1 MSLIQEGIKKGLI
14 KLDDEQ
20 KYITYIN
27 QNKKRNYSNHEEQ
40 VQAETFLKLVL
51 TYGYDQKRIRLFV
64 PVVMGSS
71 TKEADIIVYNDDGHK
86 SPHIVVECKKQ
97 EVSELEFTQA
107 VEQGFSYAV
116 AEGAKYV
123 WITSGIKDE
132 YYQVPTEKPKERITI
147 TDIPQSGVE
156 TLARFKYA
164 KGGGISN
171 GQKLFELTVVT
182 EDELTRRFKQ
192 AHQSLW
198 GGGELNPSE
207 AFDELDKLIFCKI
220 WDEKKA
226 RKVGEPY
233 DFQIFSVAPKANEKE
248 EERKQRENKQLSERI
263 KALYEEGRRADAE
276 VFKDDIRLSPEKL
289 RTVVGY
295 LESINLGET
304 DLDSKGRAFETF
316 MGSFFRG
323 DFGQY
328 FTPRPIVKFIV
339 DVLPIKHNSL
349 VLDTSCGSGGFLLH
363 ALEKVRTEAD
373 EYYPN
378 YKTDPKEYNKHYQ
391 HWHNFAQSNLFGI
404 EINEQIARVAKMNMI
419 IHDDGH
425 TNVIAADGLRD
436 SEDLI
441 KRTENKGFTYNRFD
455 FVITNPP
462 FGSVI
467 KQTEQAYISQYS
479 FAMKAVDWLNPKS
492 RTTERDSQSTEVLF
506 LEQCHRFLKEGGYL
520 AMVVPDGILT
530 NSSLQYVREGIEEK
544 YRIVAVVSMPQTA
557 FSATGA
563 GVKSSVL
570 FLKKHSQAVTE
581 SIQQAK
587 LALQDQIKQ
596 GNDYLKLLDKIENN
610 KKRHLKELRGFDNAQ
625 NLSGKALTDSELYK
639 EWKKSVTAE
648 YNDQIEALKESLSDK
663 YGEEK
668 QKVIEDYPIFMAIAE
683 DIGYDATGKPTNN
696 NELDFIGRELARF
709 IESIE
714 SGKDGFF
721 LGLDVDKDKL
731 FLIRCNALDER
742 LDCEYYQ
749 PRHYQDLEKLKKSP
763 YKYEVLNRVCN
774 RIVDG
779 PFGSAIKAQDYVEL
793 GIPFIRVADVTRG
806 EGSIKTDDLIY
817 ITEEAHKSIIRSKIV
832 PNDVVIAK
840 TGATMGAASL
850 IPYSMPEAN
859 IRGDLAAITPN
870 NNVCLPQYLVTYI
883 NTSIGQRLFW
893 RLDSGGTRGRVVIGN
908 LKRYPIIV
916 PPKEI
921 QDKIISQMDDA
932 YAAKKQ
938 KELEA
943 QRLLDS
949 IDDYL
954 LGELG
959 IELPEPEEN
968 TIKNRIFIR
977 NLSEVSGDRFDPLY
991 CFSNIY
997 KSLEKSAFKLDYI
1010 SRITAYMKTGFA
1022 SGKQDQSKDDQ
1033 GIIQIRPTNINNA
1046 REFVFTKNVY
1056 IPHFEL
1062 LKRKED
1068 ILQKDE
1074 ILFNNTN
1081 SQELVGKSILF
1092 NLEGFYFC
1100 SNHITRVGVKKDKI
1114 DPQYLAHIFNLYQH
1128 QQVFFKICTNWNNQ
1142 SGVNVEVLGQL
1153 KIPIPPLEKQIEI
1166 SEHITAIRNQAKQLQ
1181 QQAKEDLEK
1190 AKQEVEAMILG
1201 DD

>member
-339 DVLPIKHNSL
+339 DVLPIQHNSL

-455 FVITNPP
+455 FIITNPP

-581 SIQQAK
+581 NIQQAK

-625 NLSGKALTDSELYK
+625 NLSGKALTDSEAYK

-696 NELDFIGRELARF
+696 NELDFIGQELARF

-721 LGLDVDKDKL
+721 LGLDVDKDKI
-731 FLIRCNALDER
+731 FLILYSALEAR
-742 LDCEYYQ
+742 LDSNFYKTEYTSLISKIKKLPNNKLGHFVEFSDETWDQKTIFNKIFPYIEIGEIDIVSGEIKNISNIEI
-749 PRHYQDLEKLKKSP
+749 QDAPSRAKMIVRGGDILISTTRPNRGAIVKID
-763 YKYEVLNRVCN
+763 EVEHL
-774 RIVDG
+774 
-779 PFGSAIKAQDYVEL
+779 
-793 GIPFIRVADVTRG
+793 FIASTG
-806 EGSIKTDDLIY
+806 F
-817 ITEEAHKSIIRSKIV
+817 SIIRKITKNNINNKFLFHILRQSLSLKQMEQRSSGGNY
-832 PNDVVIAK
+832 PAITQEELKNI
-840 TGATMGAASL
+840 L
-850 IPYSMPEAN
+850 IPNP
-859 IRGDLAAITPN
+859 L
-870 NNVCLPQYLVTYI
+870 L
-883 NTSIGQRLFW
+883 
-893 RLDSGGTRGRVVIGN
+893 
-908 LKRYPIIV
+908 
-916 PPKEI
+916 EI
-921 QDKIISQMDDA
+921 QDKIVAKMDDA

-968 TIKNRIFIR
+968 TIQNRVFIR
-977 NLSEVSGDRFDPLY
+977 NLSEVSGDRFDPYPYQNKFKYLENKLKSMPIRVKKLKDIVSFFDYGLMPTQDYAFSDADGLPMIRVTNIKKDGYIDMSDIKYIKFDTPRLY
-991 CFSNIY
+991 QKLVKANDILMVQCGNTTGKCAFVTEEYEGYTFGSFSFVIRGDRNYVDQKYLFNILSSIVVQEQLN
-997 KSLEKSAFKLDYI
+997 KSLT
-1010 SRITAYMKTGFA
+1010 ITSVRPNT
-1022 SGKQDQSKDDQ
+1022 SKPDVL
-1033 GIIQIRPTNINNA
+1033 N
-1046 REFVFTKNVY
+1046 
-1056 IPHFEL
+1056 
-1062 LKRKED
+1062 
-1068 ILQKDE
+1068 
-1074 ILFNNTN
+1074 
-1081 SQELVGKSILF
+1081 
-1092 NLEGFYFC
+1092 
-1100 SNHITRVGVKKDKI
+1100 
-1114 DPQYLAHIFNLYQH
+1114 
-1128 QQVFFKICTNWNNQ
+1128 FKIP
-1142 SGVNVEVLGQL
+1142 L
-1153 KIPIPPLEKQIEI
+1153 PPLEKQIEI

-1181 QQAKEDLEK
+1181 QQAKDDLEK

>member
-1 MSLIQEGIKKGLI
+1 
-14 KLDDEQ
+14 
-20 KYITYIN
+20 
-27 QNKKRNYSNHEEQ
+27 
-40 VQAETFLKLVL
+40 
-51 TYGYDQKRIRLFV
+51 
-64 PVVMGSS
+64 MGSS

-147 TDIPQSGVE
+147 TDIPQAGVE

-363 ALEKVRTEAD
+363 ALEKVRREAN

-441 KRTENKGFTYNRFD
+441 KRTENKGFAYNRFD
-455 FVITNPP
+455 FIITNPP

-467 KQTEQAYISQYS
+467 KQTEQAYMYQYG
-479 FAMKAVDWLNPKS
+479 FGMKAADWLNPKS
-492 RTTERDSQSTEVLF
+492 RTAERDSQSTEVLF
-506 LEQCHRFLKEGGYL
+506 LEQCHNFLKEGGYL

-587 LALQDQIKQ
+587 LTLQEQIKQ

-648 YNDQIEALKESLSDK
+648 YNDQIEALKESLSDQ
-663 YGEEK
+663 YAEEK

-683 DIGYDATGKPTNN
+683 DIGYDATGKSTNN
-696 NELDFIGRELARF
+696 NELDFIGQELARF

-721 LGLDVDKDKL
+721 LGLDVDKDKI
-731 FLIRCNALDER
+731 FITRRSE
-742 LDCEYYQ
+742 
-749 PRHYQDLEKLKKSP
+749 LEGRFDPSFYTNELYELKNKLLLGKFKVLKLKELLKDLYRYP
-763 YKYEVLNRVCN
+763 TFYNIAYQKQGVIVLKIENISREGFLEEIN
-774 RIVDG
+774 
-779 PFGSAIKAQDYVEL
+779 VENYD
-793 GIPFIRVADVTRG
+793 FIDENISKRFSRTVL
-806 EGSIKTDDLIY
+806 SLNDLVM
-817 ITEEAHKSIIRSKIV
+817 AVR
-832 PNDVVIAK
+832 
-840 TGATMGAASL
+840 GATIGKIAL
-850 IPYSMPEAN
+850 ITNKFVGAN
-859 IRGDLAAITPN
+859 INANLIKISLDQDTIIPA
-870 NNVCLPQYLVTYI
+870 YFWTYF
-883 NTSIGQRLFW
+883 NSSIGQKLFYQNVAN
-893 RLDSGGTRGRVVIGN
+893 TAKQTITVPQIGN
-908 LKRYPIIV
+908 LLIPV
-916 PPKEI
+916 PPI
-921 QDKIISQMDDA
+921 SFQNQIVAKIDDA

-968 TIKNRIFIR
+968 TIQNRIFIR
-977 NLSEVSGDRFDPLY
+977 NLSEVSGDRFDCNYNHKINYILSQTGNYKIEYLKNLLIKPPQYGANEIAVDKNNSGEINYIRITDIDDLGFLKVRGLKTALKIEDKYILNQHDLLFARSGSVGRCYLHQDNKQKAIFAGYLIRFILNPQIANPYYIFYY
-991 CFSNIY
+991 CHSKIYKMWVDAISRYAVQSNINSEEY
-997 KSLEKSAFKLDYI
+997 KSLP
-1010 SRITAYMKTGFA
+1010 
-1022 SGKQDQSKDDQ
+1022 
-1033 GIIQIRPTNINNA
+1033 II
-1046 REFVFTKNVY
+1046 
-1056 IPHFEL
+1056 L
-1062 LKRKED
+1062 
-1068 ILQKDE
+1068 
-1074 ILFNNTN
+1074 
-1081 SQELVGKSILF
+1081 
-1092 NLEGFYFC
+1092 
-1100 SNHITRVGVKKDKI
+1100 
-1114 DPQYLAHIFNLYQH
+1114 
-1128 QQVFFKICTNWNNQ
+1128 
-1142 SGVNVEVLGQL
+1142 
-1153 KIPIPPLEKQIEI
+1153 PPLEKQIEI

-1181 QQAKEDLEK
+1181 QQAKDDLEK

>member
-27 QNKKRNYSNHEEQ
+27 QNKKRNYSNPEEQ
-40 VQAETFLKLVL
+40 VQAETFLKLIL
-51 TYGYDQKRIRLFV
+51 TYGYAQKRIRLFV
-64 PVVMGSS
+64 PVVMGST
-71 TKEADIIVYNDDGHK
+71 TKEADIIVYNDDEHK

-171 GQKLFELTVVT
+171 GQKLFELTVVK

-339 DVLPIKHNSL
+339 DVLPIQHNSL

-363 ALEKVRTEAD
+363 ALEKVRTEAN

-648 YNDQIEALKESLSDK
+648 YNDQIEALKESLSDQ

-683 DIGYDATGKPTNN
+683 DIGYDATGKSTNN
-696 NELDFIGRELARF
+696 NELDFIGQELARF

-721 LGLDVDKDKL
+721 LGLDVDKDKI
-731 FLIRCNALDER
+731 FLILYSALEAR
-742 LDCEYYQ
+742 LDSNFYKTEYTSLISKIKKLPNNKLGHFVEFSDETWDQKTIFNKIFPYIEIGEIDISSGEIKNISNIEI
-749 PRHYQDLEKLKKSP
+749 QDAPSRAKMIVRGGDILISTTRPNRGAIVKID
-763 YKYEVLNRVCN
+763 EVEHL
-774 RIVDG
+774 
-779 PFGSAIKAQDYVEL
+779 
-793 GIPFIRVADVTRG
+793 FIASTG
-806 EGSIKTDDLIY
+806 F
-817 ITEEAHKSIIRSKIV
+817 SIIRKITKNNINNKFLFHILRQSLSLKQMEQRSSGGNY
-832 PNDVVIAK
+832 PAITQEELKNI
-840 TGATMGAASL
+840 L
-850 IPYSMPEAN
+850 IPNP
-859 IRGDLAAITPN
+859 L
-870 NNVCLPQYLVTYI
+870 L
-883 NTSIGQRLFW
+883 
-893 RLDSGGTRGRVVIGN
+893 
-908 LKRYPIIV
+908 
-916 PPKEI
+916 EI
-921 QDKIISQMDDA
+921 QDKIVAKMDDA

-968 TIKNRIFIR
+968 TIQNRIFIL
-977 NLSEVSGDRFDPLY
+977 NLSEVSGDRFDCNYNHKINYILSQTGKYKIEYLKNLLIKPPQYGANEIAIDKNNSGEINYIRITDIDDLGFLKVRGLKTALKIEDKYILNQQDLLFARSGSVGRCYLHQDNKQKAIFAGYLIRFVLNTQIANPYYIFYY
-991 CFSNIY
+991 CHSKIYKMWVDAISRYAVQSNINSEEY
-997 KSLEKSAFKLDYI
+997 KSLP
-1010 SRITAYMKTGFA
+1010 
-1022 SGKQDQSKDDQ
+1022 
-1033 GIIQIRPTNINNA
+1033 II
-1046 REFVFTKNVY
+1046 
-1056 IPHFEL
+1056 L
-1062 LKRKED
+1062 
-1068 ILQKDE
+1068 
-1074 ILFNNTN
+1074 
-1081 SQELVGKSILF
+1081 
-1092 NLEGFYFC
+1092 
-1100 SNHITRVGVKKDKI
+1100 
-1114 DPQYLAHIFNLYQH
+1114 
-1128 QQVFFKICTNWNNQ
+1128 
-1142 SGVNVEVLGQL
+1142 
-1153 KIPIPPLEKQIEI
+1153 PPLEKQIEI

-1181 QQAKEDLEK
+1181 QQAKDDLEK

>member
-14 KLDDEQ
+14 KLDDEE

-27 QNKKRNYSNHEEQ
+27 QNKKRNYSNPEEQ

-51 TYGYDQKRIRLFV
+51 TYGYAQKRIRLFV

-363 ALEKVRTEAD
+363 ALEKVRREAD

-378 YKTDPKEYNKHYQ
+378 YQTDPKEYNKHYQ

-648 YNDQIEALKESLSDK
+648 YNDQIEALKESLSDQ
-663 YGEEK
+663 YAEEK

-714 SGKDGFF
+714 SAKDSFF
-721 LGLDVDKDKL
+721 LSLDVDKDKI
-731 FLIRCNALDER
+731 FLVNLQGLEGR
-742 LDCEYYQ
+742 LDPHFYEPKFIENEIKLQKIGCTKLAHQSLSIFSGITPKSGGDAYCEMN
-749 PRHYQDLEKLKKSP
+749 
-763 YKYEVLNRVCN
+763 V
-774 RIVDG
+774 
-779 PFGSAIKAQDYVEL
+779 
-793 GIPFIRVADVTRG
+793 GIPFIRSGDFLENG
-806 EGSIKTDDLIY
+806 NINFSELLYIKPDIHNGIMKGSQLKKNDLLI
-817 ITEEAHKSIIRSKIV
+817 AIV
-832 PNDVVIAK
+832 
-840 TGATMGAASL
+840 GATIGKVGIYQDARDSNINQAIAAVRLKQNLKPEFVRAFLLTPIGQKVIDRIKRPVARANLNLEEVGSFL
-850 IPYSMPEAN
+850 IPN
-859 IRGDLAAITPN
+859 F
-870 NNVCLPQYLVTYI
+870 
-883 NTSIGQRLFW
+883 SISKQ
-893 RLDSGGTRGRVVIGN
+893 N
-908 LKRYPIIV
+908 
-916 PPKEI
+916 
-921 QDKIISQMDDA
+921 KIILAMENA

-943 QRLLDS
+943 QQLLES

-968 TIKNRIFIR
+968 TIQNRVFIR
-977 NLSEVSGDRFDPLY
+977 NLSEVSGDRFDSY
-991 CFSNIY
+991 YYKNI
-997 KSLEKSAFKLDYI
+997 
-1010 SRITAYMKTGFA
+1010 
-1022 SGKQDQSKDDQ
+1022 
-1033 GIIQIRPTNINNA
+1033 
-1046 REFVFTKNVY
+1046 
-1056 IPHFEL
+1056 FEL
-1062 LKRKED
+1062 LKQSVLNGKYPINRLRDLSSD
-1068 ILQKDE
+1068 IQNGVE
-1074 ILFNNTN
+1074 IRNYSNRGFRYLRVTDLGKYDINNN
-1081 SQELVGKSILF
+1081 SPRYVDVTEIPSRIILNERCLLVSRSGSLGLISRVEPEIQNAIL
-1092 NLEGFYFC
+1092 
-1100 SNHITRVGVKKDKI
+1100 SS
-1114 DPQYLAHIFNLYQH
+1114 HIF
-1128 QQVFFKICTNWNNQ
+1128 K
-1142 SGVNVEVLGQL
+1142 VELDINIIVPEYAEAFLRSKVGQL
-1153 KIPIPPLEKQIEI
+1153 EIFRENNGGVIPEINQIALGKILIPFPPLEKQIEI

-1181 QQAKEDLEK
+1181 QQAKDDLEK

>member
-570 FLKKHSQAVTE
+570 FLKKYSQAVTE

-683 DIGYDATGKPTNN
+683 DIGYDATGKSTNN

-721 LGLDVDKDKL
+721 LGLDVDKDKI
-731 FLIRCNALDER
+731 FLILYSALEAR
-742 LDCEYYQ
+742 LDSNFYKTEYTSLISKIKKLPNNKLGHFVEFSDETWDQKTIFNKIFPYIEIGEIDIVSGEIKNISNIEI
-749 PRHYQDLEKLKKSP
+749 QDAPSRAKMIVRGGDILISTTRPNRGAIVKID
-763 YKYEVLNRVCN
+763 EVEHL
-774 RIVDG
+774 
-779 PFGSAIKAQDYVEL
+779 
-793 GIPFIRVADVTRG
+793 FIASTG
-806 EGSIKTDDLIY
+806 F
-817 ITEEAHKSIIRSKIV
+817 SIIRKITKNNINNKFLFHILRQSLSLKQMEQRSSGGNY
-832 PNDVVIAK
+832 PAITQEELKNI
-840 TGATMGAASL
+840 L
-850 IPYSMPEAN
+850 IPNP
-859 IRGDLAAITPN
+859 L
-870 NNVCLPQYLVTYI
+870 L
-883 NTSIGQRLFW
+883 
-893 RLDSGGTRGRVVIGN
+893 
-908 LKRYPIIV
+908 
-916 PPKEI
+916 EI
-921 QDKIISQMDDA
+921 QDKIVAKMDDA

-977 NLSEVSGDRFDPLY
+977 NLSEVSGDRFDPYPYQNKFKYLGNKLKSMPIRVKKLKDIVSFFDYGLMPTQDYAFSDADGLPMIRVTNIKKDGYIDMSDIKYIKFDTPRLY
-991 CFSNIY
+991 QKLVKANDILMVQCGNTTGKCAFVTEEYEGYTFGSFSFVIRGDRNYVDQKYLFNILSSIVVQEQLN
-997 KSLEKSAFKLDYI
+997 KSLT
-1010 SRITAYMKTGFA
+1010 ITSVRPNT
-1022 SGKQDQSKDDQ
+1022 SKPDVL
-1033 GIIQIRPTNINNA
+1033 N
-1046 REFVFTKNVY
+1046 
-1056 IPHFEL
+1056 
-1062 LKRKED
+1062 
-1068 ILQKDE
+1068 
-1074 ILFNNTN
+1074 
-1081 SQELVGKSILF
+1081 
-1092 NLEGFYFC
+1092 
-1100 SNHITRVGVKKDKI
+1100 
-1114 DPQYLAHIFNLYQH
+1114 
-1128 QQVFFKICTNWNNQ
+1128 FKIP
-1142 SGVNVEVLGQL
+1142 L
-1153 KIPIPPLEKQIEI
+1153 PPLEKQIEI

-1181 QQAKEDLEK
+1181 QQAKDDLEK

>member
-27 QNKKRNYSNHEEQ
+27 QNKKRNYSNPEEQ

-316 MGSFFRG
+316 MGAFFRG

-363 ALEKVRTEAD
+363 ALEKVRREAN

-378 YKTDPKEYNKHYQ
+378 YQTNPKEYNQHYQ

-648 YNDQIEALKESLSDK
+648 YNDQIEALKESLSDQ

-696 NELDFIGRELARF
+696 NELDFIGQELARF

-721 LGLDVDKDKL
+721 LGLDVDKDKIFVTWL
-731 FLIRCNALDER
+731 HELEERIDPTYYKDE
-742 LDCEYYQ
+742 
-749 PRHYQDLEKLKKSP
+749 HKIFASKLNSLKFPVKKLGHLSN
-763 YKYEVLNRVCN
+763 VIC
-774 RIVDG
+774 G
-779 PFGSAIKAQDYVEL
+779 PFGSSVKTKDYSNDGTPLIRISDIDEDANLQTGKVVFIDNELAENLKAYKVYENDLLISQRGSLGLVSLVTKQFSGSVISANFIAVKKLKNILPDYL
-793 GIPFIRVADVTRG
+793 KTIFTLSIGNGQITRKTSG
-806 EGSIKTDDLIY
+806 QVQTKITTDDI
-817 ITEEAHKSIIRSKIV
+817 KSI
-832 PNDVVIAK
+832 
-840 TGATMGAASL
+840 L
-850 IPYSMPEAN
+850 IP
-859 IRGDLAAITPN
+859 L
-870 NNVCLPQYLVTYI
+870 
-883 NTSIGQRLFW
+883 
-893 RLDSGGTRGRVVIGN
+893 
-908 LKRYPIIV
+908 

-921 QDKIISQMDDA
+921 QDKIGAKMDDA

-977 NLSEVSGDRFDPLY
+977 NLRKVSGDRFDANSYQKERLTAINIVKNSVFPVKMLRKIVIFRSSKVSVIDKDVIYVGMENIESNTGNLLNTDLKESVSSASIFFKNDILFPKLRPYLNKVYYADKNGVCSTEFHVLY
-991 CFSNIY
+991 SKSESNEFIANFLRSKIVVAQTKY
-997 KSLEKSAFKLDYI
+997 L
-1010 SRITAYMKTGFA
+1010 M
-1022 SGKQDQSKDDQ
+1022 SGNTLPRLQ
-1033 GIIQIRPTNINNA
+1033 
-1046 REFVFTKNVY
+1046 F
-1056 IPHFEL
+1056 
-1062 LKRKED
+1062 ED
-1068 ILQKDE
+1068 IQK
-1074 ILFNNTN
+1074 LF
-1081 SQELVGKSILF
+1081 V
-1092 NLEGFYFC
+1092 
-1100 SNHITRVGVKKDKI
+1100 
-1114 DPQYLAHIFNLYQH
+1114 
-1128 QQVFFKICTNWNNQ
+1128 
-1142 SGVNVEVLGQL
+1142 
-1153 KIPIPPLEKQIEI
+1153 PIPPLEKQIEI

-1181 QQAKEDLEK
+1181 QQAKDDLEK

>member
-570 FLKKHSQAVTE
+570 FLKKYSQAVTE

-625 NLSGKALTDSELYK
+625 NLSGKALTDSEAYK

-683 DIGYDATGKPTNN
+683 DIGYDATGKSTNN

-721 LGLDVDKDKL
+721 LGLDVDKDKI
-731 FLIRCNALDER
+731 FLILYSALEAR
-742 LDCEYYQ
+742 LDSNFYKTEYTSLISKIKKLPNNKLGHFVEFSDETWDQKTIFNKIFPYIEIGEIDISSGEIKNISNIEI
-749 PRHYQDLEKLKKSP
+749 QDAPSRAKMIVRGGDILISTTRPNRGAIVKID
-763 YKYEVLNRVCN
+763 EVEHL
-774 RIVDG
+774 
-779 PFGSAIKAQDYVEL
+779 
-793 GIPFIRVADVTRG
+793 FIASTG
-806 EGSIKTDDLIY
+806 F
-817 ITEEAHKSIIRSKIV
+817 SIIRKITKNNINNKFLFHILRQSLSLKQMEQRSSGGNY
-832 PNDVVIAK
+832 PAITQEELKNI
-840 TGATMGAASL
+840 L
-850 IPYSMPEAN
+850 IPNP
-859 IRGDLAAITPN
+859 L
-870 NNVCLPQYLVTYI
+870 L
-883 NTSIGQRLFW
+883 
-893 RLDSGGTRGRVVIGN
+893 
-908 LKRYPIIV
+908 
-916 PPKEI
+916 EI
-921 QDKIISQMDDA
+921 QDKIVAKMDDA
-932 YAAKKQ
+932 YADKKQ

-977 NLSEVSGDRFDPLY
+977 NLSEVSGDRFDPYPYQNKFKYLGNKLKSMPIRVKKLKDIVSFFDYGLMPTQDYAFSDADGLPMIRVTNIKKDGYIDMSDIKYIKFDTPRLY
-991 CFSNIY
+991 QKLVKANDILMVQCGNTTGKCAFVTEEYEGYTFGSFSFVIRGDRNYVDQKYLFNILSSIVVQEQLN
-997 KSLEKSAFKLDYI
+997 KSLT
-1010 SRITAYMKTGFA
+1010 ITSVRPNT
-1022 SGKQDQSKDDQ
+1022 SKPDVL
-1033 GIIQIRPTNINNA
+1033 N
-1046 REFVFTKNVY
+1046 
-1056 IPHFEL
+1056 
-1062 LKRKED
+1062 
-1068 ILQKDE
+1068 
-1074 ILFNNTN
+1074 
-1081 SQELVGKSILF
+1081 
-1092 NLEGFYFC
+1092 
-1100 SNHITRVGVKKDKI
+1100 
-1114 DPQYLAHIFNLYQH
+1114 
-1128 QQVFFKICTNWNNQ
+1128 FKIP
-1142 SGVNVEVLGQL
+1142 L
-1153 KIPIPPLEKQIEI
+1153 PPLEKQIEI

-1181 QQAKEDLEK
+1181 QQAKDDLEK